1 MRAMNKSCIRSTAAL
16 AATVILCAMP
26 SAQAQVRITE
36 VTMTATNNVEL
47 TNFGAASVD
56 LSPWFFCHRRT
67 YGSRPSGTIA
77 AGQSRLFTVTSLN
90 LTSSD
95 LGLYNSGSFSSTTA
109 MEDFVQWGGS
119 FVATGREGTASAK
132 GIWTTGF
139 FLTVPS
145 AGKSLHAKA
154 QPPATGLRTTNWFP
168 GWPHAGFPV
177 PDMAFE
183 TVAIVGGQ
191 WRLIGRSYYL
201 TNAHGVDVR
210 DDLTTPWV
218 PVTAPTIVELGGG
231 RLDIRFPATGVRQ
244 FTRLRAQ

>member
-1 MRAMNKSCIRSTAAL
+1 MKITSPMFIVAL
-16 AATVILCAMP
+16 AASLLQFVATA
-26 SAQAQVRITE
+26 AHAQVRITE

-47 TNFGAASVD
+47 TNFGAATVD

-67 YGSRPSGTIA
+67 YGSRPSGNIA
-77 AGQSRLFTVTSLN
+77 PGQSRMFTVASLN

-95 LGLYNSGSFSSTTA
+95 LGLYNSSSFSSTTA
-109 MEDFVQWGGS
+109 MEDFVQWGAS
-119 FVATGREGTASAK
+119 FVASGREGTAVAK

-139 FLTVPS
+139 FFTVPP

-177 PDMAFE
+177 PDMEFE
-183 TVAIVGGQ
+183 SVAIVGGQ
-191 WRLIGRSYYL
+191 WRLIGKSYYL

-210 DDLTTPWV
+210 SDLTSPWV

-231 RLDIRFPATGVRQ
+231 RLDVRFPATGVRQ